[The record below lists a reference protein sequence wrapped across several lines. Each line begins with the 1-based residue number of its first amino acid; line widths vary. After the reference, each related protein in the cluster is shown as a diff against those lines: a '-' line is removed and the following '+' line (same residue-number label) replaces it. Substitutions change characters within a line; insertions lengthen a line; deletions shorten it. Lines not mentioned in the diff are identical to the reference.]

1 MKRFLSKNKENNCF
15 LIENTEHNHLKNV
28 LRQNIGDEIEVVG
41 FDESVYVCKIT
52 EIFKNYSIAEILEK
66 KECFANPKKDLTVF
80 QALVKNDNMNL
91 IVQKL
96 SEVGVTTLIPFESEF
111 ITAKDSKN
119 KNGKLQEIANQSIK
133 QCKRSIPLKVENT
146 ISFKELL
153 KCLNIF
159 DYVLFANEQEDAYPL
174 KDALK
179 CIVSKGI
186 ENTRIALV
194 VGSEGGFSV
203 KEIEELKKLSNLKS
217 FTLGKRILRAETAS
231 IMLSGIILYE
241 LEEFC

>member
-1 MKRFLSKNKENNCF
+1 MKRFLSSNLDNNCF
-15 LIENTEHNHLKNV
+15 IIENTEHNHLKNV
-28 LRQNIGDEIEVVG
+28 LRQTLGDKIEVVG
-41 FDESVYVCKIT
+41 LDEFVYTC
-52 EIFKNYSIAEILEK
+52 EIVEISKNLSKAVILEK
-66 KECFANPKKDLTVF
+66 TDCFANPKKDLTVF

-96 SEVGVTTLIPFESEF
+96 SEIGVSTLVPFESEF

-153 KCLNIF
+153 KNLESF
-159 DYVLFANEQEDAYPL
+159 DTVLFANEQENLSPL
-174 KDALK
+174 KTILNNLT
-179 CIVSKGI
+179 VSKQ
-186 ENTRIALV
+186 EKIALV

-203 KEIEELKKLSNLKS
+203 KEIEELKKLKNVKS

-231 IMLSGIILYE
+231 IMLSGIVLYE